1 MTEEQFISIIPLF
14 RGTPKQV
21 KAALAPYPE
30 IHRIDIGV
38 IRKILGYTGEATKTN
53 GTPEVLAEM
62 VDRYRNGEG
71 TLRGL
76 AAE

>member
-38 IRKILGYTGEATKTN
+38 IRKILGLPIATLKST
-53 GTPEVLAEM
+53 
-62 VDRYRNGEG
+62 
-71 TLRGL
+71 
-76 AAE
+76 

>member
-21 KAALAPYPE
+21 KAALVPYPE

-38 IRKILGYTGEATKTN
+38 ITFQQKYSK
-53 GTPEVLAEM
+53 
-62 VDRYRNGEG
+62 
-71 TLRGL
+71 
-76 AAE
+76 

>member
-38 IRKILGYTGEATKTN
+38 ITFHQKYSNKSK
-53 GTPEVLAEM
+53 
-62 VDRYRNGEG
+62 RY
-71 TLRGL
+71 
-76 AAE
+76 